1 LIASGSGTDPVR
13 PQLSADGRWW
23 WDGQRWMAALS
34 ADGLWHW
41 DGSEWWTSVTIDD
54 EDPAQLAN
62 SLDALAEEQYR
73 QAGTI
78 LARRRREWRTPDD
91 LAPLVDEA
99 HFMLQRLETVESRLG
114 VIEGQ
119 LNQGAPSI
127 VGWLSGAAGERRDL
141 QAERERLNVRLRAA
155 AIEIGER
162 ARRPTTKEADDIL
175 SIADRIRALGIE
187 LSSAIAAV
195 LAARRDHDDQVKQAQ
210 AELALAEEGR
220 LEALRAAEEDI
231 ARASA
236 AQREAVEATR
246 EELAQASVGEAGA
259 EVASFDHI
267 KLTERWIES
276 ADGKGP
282 AEGAQVQVATA
293 SVLWSAHQPLLA
305 RLLEVDAT
313 AATPFHA
320 AETSGGNDLFLLV
333 ITDLVKSLAACP
345 PGQEEAALEFGQTVR
360 KVSAG
365 LAETRPERDRRL
377 AALRSRLRDRQADRT
392 AVEQARA
399 RLMAVE
405 NDKEFLETVGA
416 ARRRLE
422 EVQADDSTVREAQR
436 EADRLIELIAQPPE
450 PLSVAPG
457 FEGELVD
464 EAAEGSR

>member
-1 LIASGSGTDPVR
+1 
-13 PQLSADGRWW
+13 
-23 WDGQRWMAALS
+23 MAALS

-54 EDPAQLAN
+54 DDPAQLAN
-62 SLDALAEEQYR
+62 SLDTLAEDQYC

-78 LARRRREWRTPDD
+78 LARRRREWRTPDE
-91 LAPLVDEA
+91 LAPLVDET
-99 HFMLQRLETVESRLG
+99 HFILQRLDAIDARLA

-141 QAERERLNVRLRAA
+141 TAERDRLKARLRAA
-155 AIEIGER
+155 SIEIGER

-175 SIADRIRALGIE
+175 SVADRIRALGIQ

-195 LAARRDHDDQVKQAQ
+195 VAARRDHDDQVKQAQ
-210 AELALAEEGR
+210 AEVALADEGR

-236 AQREAVEATR
+236 AQREGVEATR
-246 EELAQASVGEAGA
+246 EELARTSVGEGGA

-267 KLTERWIES
+267 RLSERWIQT
-276 ADGKGP
+276 ADGRGP
-282 AEGAQVQVATA
+282 AEGAQAQVATA
-293 SVLWSAHQPLLA
+293 SVLWAAHQPLLSW
-305 RLLEVDAT
+305 LLEVDA
-313 AATPFHA
+313 AGAKAFHD
-320 AETSGGNDLFLLV
+320 AETSGRNELFVLV

-360 KVSAG
+360 RVSTQ
-365 LAETRPERDRRL
+365 LAETRPQRDRRL
-377 AALRSRLRDRQADRT
+377 SELRSQLRARQSDRT

-405 NDKEFLETVGA
+405 SDRRLLETVSA
-416 ARRRLE
+416 AKRRLE
-422 EVQADDSTVREAQR
+422 EVQADDSAVREAQL
-436 EADRLIELIAQPPE
+436 EGDRLIQLIAKPPE
-450 PLSVAPG
+450 PLTVSPG
-457 FEGELVD
+457 FEGERVD